1 MVTRMKKVFSIKI
14 VVNNNFFLYFLTNTF
29 ERSHFENFNRASH
42 LKLTE
47 ADTQRCSWKKVF
59 WKHAATLQ
67 ENPCRSVIS
76 KRLLCNFIE
85 ITLRH
90 GCSPVNLLH
99 ISRTRF
105 TRNTSGRLLV
115 NWVDSKH
122 KAGFPLVDF
131 FRTNGLFSPLMHH
144 ITQ

>member
-90 GCSPVNLLH
+90 GCSPVNLLS
-99 ISRTRF
+99 IFRTRF
-105 TRNTSGRLLV
+105 TKNTSGLLLLKYGKR
-115 NWVDSKH
+115 NSDLDKIIA
-122 KAGFPLVDF
+122 K
-131 FRTNGLFSPLMHH
+131 TNECVESIFSRKG
-144 ITQ
+144 